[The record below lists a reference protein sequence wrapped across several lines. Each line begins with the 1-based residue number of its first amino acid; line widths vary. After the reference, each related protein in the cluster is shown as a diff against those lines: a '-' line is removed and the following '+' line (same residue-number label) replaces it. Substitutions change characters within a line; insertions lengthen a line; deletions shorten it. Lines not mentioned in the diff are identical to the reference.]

1 MERLNAK
8 VINALICLNIEKG
21 PVHMLGELL
30 EKHSF
35 DAVHLENR
43 SLQSSQNTTFYWS
56 FKCKIVTF
64 STLAKTLTPE
74 PLCLIPETRAECAIQ
89 SHSYITCDSLGQ
101 IWYTANTVLICKLF
115 ICS

>member
-43 SLQSSQNTTFYWS
+43 SLQSSQNTTFY
-56 FKCKIVTF
+56 
-64 STLAKTLTPE
+64 
-74 PLCLIPETRAECAIQ
+74 
-89 SHSYITCDSLGQ
+89 
-101 IWYTANTVLICKLF
+101 
-115 ICS
+115 